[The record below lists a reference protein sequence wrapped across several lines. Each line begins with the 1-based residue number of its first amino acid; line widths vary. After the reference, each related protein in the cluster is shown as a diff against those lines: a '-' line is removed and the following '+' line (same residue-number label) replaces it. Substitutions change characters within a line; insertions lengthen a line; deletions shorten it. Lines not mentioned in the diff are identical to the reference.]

1 MRTGCLPWV
10 LGLILLVILAVV
22 ARHALL
28 ILPFILAG
36 GYLYWSRGGGGN
48 PDDFEESDE
57 FDEFDE
63 FN

>member
-1 MRTGCLPWV
+1 
-10 LGLILLVILAVV
+10 
-22 ARHALL
+22 LL

-57 FDEFDE
+57 FDEF
-63 FN
+63 N